1 MNCSKYRSKVIFF
14 DTEELIFI
22 TLLTLVFSFV
32 ICSTRLA
39 LVTRA
44 ILSNFNSSD
53 FSIEVSYVNRS
64 LNNIIYFVDSRSK
77 YVFFFFFLL
86 LKNTRSTSSIYFAAC
101 CLRTFLLLDLS
112 QKNMT
117 SFQEQMVVLR
127 KKIDSQCVN
136 YFFEESTLAVSL

>member
-1 MNCSKYRSKVIFF
+1 MNCSKYLSTVIYF

-39 LVTRA
+39 LVTGA
-44 ILSNFNSSD
+44 ILSNFNSD

-64 LNNIIYFVDSRSK
+64 FNNIIYFVDSRSK
-77 YVFFFFFLL
+77 YIFFFFFLL
-86 LKNTRSTSSIYFAAC
+86 LKNTRLTSSIYFAAC
-101 CLRTFLLLDLS
+101 FLRTFLLLDLS

-117 SFQEQMVVLR
+117 SFQEQMVVSR

-136 YFFEESTLAVSL
+136 YFFEESTLAVT